1 MLTRRLFTA
10 VSIAAICT
18 PALAAKPQVYAA
30 RGAAIRGYDPVAYF
44 TERMPVRGS
53 EEFTFDWNGATWRF
67 KNAENRDLFAE
78 NPEMYAPQYGGY
90 CAWAVSRGYTAR
102 IDPDAWSI
110 YEGKLYLNYSLRIR
124 RQWSA
129 DIPGNVVLG
138 DANWPGVLE

>member
-18 PALAAKPQVYAA
+18 PALAAKPQVYVA

-78 NPEMYAPQYGGY
+78 NPEMYTPQYGGY

-129 DIPGNVVLG
+129 DIPGNVALG

>member
-1 MLTRRLFTA
+1 MLSRRIFFAMA
-10 VSIAAICT
+10 VASVCT
-18 PALAAKPQVYAA
+18 PAFAKQPEVYSAS
-30 RGAAIRGYDPVAYF
+30 GAAIRGYDPVAYF

-53 EEFTFDWNGATWRF
+53 DELTFEWNDATWRF

-90 CAWAVSRGYTAR
+90 CAWAVSQGYTAR

-110 YEGKLYLNYSLRIR
+110 YDGKLYLNYSLRVR
-124 RQWSA
+124 RRWSE
-129 DIPGNVVLG
+129 DIPGNVALG

>member
-129 DIPGNVVLG
+129 DIPGNVALG